1 MIKTNKEERMKK
13 EKIVMAITIGMSA
26 FVLVAIMFMQFKV
39 VRQTDL
45 TSIETMTEQE
55 LRSELIA
62 WREKY
67 EELQIKHE
75 DVLIKIN
82 EYKEE
87 YKSDEETERLLEK
100 ELLSLQML
108 LGETDVEGQGIV
120 ITISEK
126 NNEEE
131 TIYYEDLLYI
141 VNELKSAGAE
151 AISINDHRIINRS
164 DIVQISVDESD
175 AYIKVN
181 GKRILSPYTI
191 KAIGNQTYLE
201 GALLGVGGYVDEL
214 RKWGFEIQIER
225 SDRVEI
231 KTYTN
236 ELSYKYMN

>member
-231 KTYTN
+231 KAYTN